1 MISYYF
7 NVVRNQVPV
16 RLLYVQDELDL
27 NTANVN
33 AAIEKVGIA
42 YNADF
47 IMDARIFWDVN

>member
-1 MISYYF
+1 
-7 NVVRNQVPV
+7 
-16 RLLYVQDELDL
+16 LLYVQDELDL